1 MQTHQAFSANPTFS
15 DFNQFKPITD
25 KDSLN
30 TALEAWIEDHDEA
43 AALISHLP
51 VVISSALLK
60 TVGEVNSPSLL
71 SLAKVLCSSGFADT
85 TRVGGGNPQLGT
97 SMAESNTAAILRGLA
112 AYRWS
117 LEQLEEAVLNG
128 HWSQLKAEL
137 ERSQALRPSFLVA
150 ANNDLNSPLVTDDLA
165 EP

>member
-1 MQTHQAFSANPTFS
+1 
-15 DFNQFKPITD
+15 
-25 KDSLN
+25 
-30 TALEAWIEDHDEA
+30 
-43 AALISHLP
+43 
-51 VVISSALLK
+51 
-60 TVGEVNSPSLL
+60 
-71 SLAKVLCSSGFADT
+71 
-85 TRVGGGNPQLGT
+85 
-97 SMAESNTAAILRGLA
+97 MAESNTAAILRGLA

-150 ANNDLNSPLVTDDLA
+150 ANNDLNSPPVTDDLA

>member
-1 MQTHQAFSANPTFS
+1 MRRFAVSLGSQWFTADAANHDQAV
-15 DFNQFKPITD
+15 
-25 KDSLN
+25 
-30 TALEAWIEDHDEA
+30 
-43 AALISHLP
+43 ALISHLP
-51 VVISSALLK
+51 VLVSAALLR
-60 TVGEVNSPSLL
+60 TVGEERDPAVRELARVL
-71 SLAKVLCSSGFADT
+71 SSSGFADT

-150 ANNDLNSPLVTDDLA
+150 ANNDLNSPPVTDDLA